1 MKKLSRHTLI
11 RLTIVGVILLF
22 VGFKPQPK
30 NAEQTQI
37 KLVLQITVDGL
48 RADLID
54 RYKHRFV
61 DGGFNHLLKNGAVY
75 TNAHYQHANTETI
88 VGHTTLATGTFPSEH
103 GMVGNVW
110 YDHESGEIAYNI
122 EDPQAPILPSR
133 ENLVEGVQVDPSQK
147 ISRTKGRSPRA
158 ILSTTLGDEIYKN
171 SAGKAKVFGV
181 SGKDRSAVAMAGHM
195 GKAFW
200 FSTDNGDF
208 VTSTYYYK
216 AYPSWVT
223 TWNKQRKA
231 QNLGGTSWTLLHELN
246 TYKMGDRDNRP
257 YEIDLKGYGRVFPH
271 QFGKSNDPLLPTR
284 VLVSPRGDELT
295 RDFLETLINNEAIG
309 KDDITEY
316 LSVSFSGVDAVN
328 HFFGPSSVENE
339 DVVLQLDQTLKGLF
353 EFIDTNIGLDH
364 TLIVLSADHGM
375 AEMPEYMTE
384 LGYDVGR
391 IYDEELLEIVNTLG
405 KNIYGIDGIAK
416 SFFRPSLYLDHK
428 KIETA
433 GLNLTEVA
441 QNIASQL
448 SKTEGIALAV
458 AKSGLNNL
466 EQNTIYQQIKNNY
479 HPLRSGDIYVAQAPY
494 WFLFEKGPIGV
505 MHGSPWAYDT
515 HVPIIF
521 AGPGIKNSTHNR
533 AVHPVDV
540 APSVANYLKIGPPSA
555 SIGTPLNE
563 INNSKD

>member
-1 MKKLSRHTLI
+1 MEKLTRRALI

-22 VGFKPQPK
+22 AGFIPQPK
-30 NAEQTQI
+30 ISEKTQI

-61 DGGFNHLLKNGAVY
+61 DGGFNHLLNNGAVY

-88 VGHTTLATGTFPSEH
+88 VGHTTLATGTFPSQH

-122 EDPQAPILPSR
+122 EDPHAPILPSR
-133 ENLVEGVQVDPSQK
+133 ENLVEGIQVDPSQK

-158 ILSTTLGDEIYKN
+158 ILSTTLSDEIFKN
-171 SAGKAKVFGV
+171 SVGKAKVFGV

-200 FSTDNGDF
+200 LSTDNGDF
-208 VTSTYYYK
+208 VTSTYYYNT
-216 AYPSWVT
+216 YPSWVAN
-223 TWNKQRKA
+223 WNKQRKA
-231 QNLGGTSWTLLHELN
+231 QKLGGTSWTLLHELN
-246 TYKMGDRDNRP
+246 TYKMGDRDDRP
-257 YEIDLKGYGRVFPH
+257 YEVDLKGYGRVFPH
-271 QFGKSNDPLLPTR
+271 QFGKSDDPLLPTR

-309 KDDITEY
+309 KDDITDY

-339 DVVLQLDQTLKGLF
+339 DVVLQLDQTLKRLF
-353 EFIDTNIGLDH
+353 EFIDKNIGLEH

-391 IYDEELLEIVNTLG
+391 IYNEELLDIVNSLG

-416 SFFRPSLYLDHK
+416 SFFRPSLYLDHQ
-428 KIETA
+428 KIENA
-433 GLNLTEVA
+433 GLNLTKIE

-466 EQNTIYQQIKNNY
+466 EQNTIYEQIKNNY

-505 MHGSPWAYDT
+505 MHGSPWTYDT

-521 AGPGIKNSTHNR
+521 AGPGIKTSTYNH
-533 AVHPVDV
+533 AVHPVDI
-540 APSVANYLKIGPPSA
+540 APSIANYLKIGPPSA
-555 SIGTPLNE
+555 SIGTPLHE
-563 INNSKD
+563 INNSTH